1 MDKPDLQLDSE
12 MGSGLAQAEVE
23 RVAVVF
29 REGEMDTPLYDRD
42 LLSVGDRITG
52 PALVVQLDTTTVVP
66 PGWQGDVD
74 AYGNLLLTMG

>member
-1 MDKPDLQLDSE
+1 MDSAK
-12 MGSGLAQAEVE
+12 GSGLAQAEIE

-29 REGEMDTPLYDRD
+29 REGEMETPLYDRA

-74 AYGNLLLTMG
+74 AYGNLLLAMG